1 MNQEIKLEQLA
12 SLLEGKKVLL
22 VCGRSFDG
30 LSIKDVVEK
39 ACSGTVRFTDFSP
52 NPVYEDVCKGVA
64 LFKRDGCDAILA
76 VGGGS
81 AIDVAK
87 CIKLFAPM
95 DTQEIY
101 LNQKIIETDIPFI
114 AVPTTAGSGSESTR
128 HVVIYYQNN
137 KQSISHDMAVPNF
150 YVLEPSTLQGLSLYQ
165 KKCTLLDALC
175 QGIESWWSVNS
186 TEESILYSK
195 NAIRLIVDNWKE
207 YIEQNIID
215 AASQIMR
222 ASNYA
227 GKAINITS
235 TTAAHAM
242 SYKITTMYG
251 IPHGHAVAICMRYVW
266 EHLINNINKCIDI
279 RGDDYLRHTLD
290 DIHSLISIDYFNRLI
305 DEMGMQSPALY
316 DKADQLEILTKSVNL
331 DRLKNYPVLLNKDE
345 IKDMYKRII
354 RNES

>member
-1 MNQEIKLEQLA
+1 MNQEINLEQLA
-12 SLLEGKKVLL
+12 SLLVDKRVLL
-22 VCGRSFDG
+22 VCGQSFERLNVKKDIEG
-30 LSIKDVVEK
+30 LCDKL
-39 ACSGTVRFTDFSP
+39 VRFSDFSP
-52 NPVYEDVCKGVA
+52 NPVYEDVCKGVD
-64 LFKRDGCDAILA
+64 LFRKVNCDAILA

-95 DTQEIY
+95 DTQDIY

-150 YVLEPSTLQGLSLYQ
+150 YVLEPSTLQGLSSYQ

-195 NAIRLIVDNWKE
+195 NAISLIGDNWKE
-207 YIEQNIID
+207 YIEQNTID
-215 AASQIMR
+215 AATQIMR

-227 GKAINITS
+227 GKAINITA

-242 SYKITTMYG
+242 SYKITTMFG
-251 IPHGHAVAICMRYVW
+251 MPHGHAVAVCMRYVW
-266 EHLINNINKCIDI
+266 EYLANNIDKCIDK
-279 RGDDYLRHTLD
+279 RGEKYLRFILD
-290 DIHSLISIDYFNRLI
+290 SIHSLINLDDFSRLME
-305 DEMGMQSPALY
+305 DLGMQFPISY
-316 DKADQLEILTKSVNL
+316 DKVNQLEILVKSVNPV
-331 DRLKNYPVLLNKDE
+331 RLKNYPVLLNEDA
-345 IKDMYKRII
+345 IRDMYERII